1 MFPRREGFQLLNGNE
16 GTQMLTCLNGDF
28 EPLQGFAD
36 MPSGEG
42 RNLVKRSSQRQPSSC
57 MWT

>member
-1 MFPRREGFQLLNGNE
+1 
-16 GTQMLTCLNGDF
+16 MLTCLNGDF

-36 MPSGEG
+36 MLGGEG
-42 RNLVKRSSQRQPSSC
+42 RNLVKRNSQRQPSSC